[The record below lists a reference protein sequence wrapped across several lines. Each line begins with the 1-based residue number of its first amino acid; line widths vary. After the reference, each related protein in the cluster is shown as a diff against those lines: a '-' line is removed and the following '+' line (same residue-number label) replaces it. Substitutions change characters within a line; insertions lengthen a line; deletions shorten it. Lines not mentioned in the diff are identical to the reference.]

1 MRYSDN
7 IPPSL
12 QRLDRVN
19 THDMEQFQQY
29 LVPIFC
35 KNHSVIDFFLSSVVF
50 PKQAKE
56 YPQNFSTSG
65 CDLAS
70 MKTLVTTWFSGTNDN
85 RYLLP
90 TSIKQQDPVHQL
102 KTNAQVL
109 MYLLQSENDHY
120 LCMHSHDKPCSA
132 QEFLEILV
140 HQELEI
146 RVLLDVGAQMLELQ
160 NCDLES
166 HWLKLRQDVSAAI
179 YFDEM
184 DHPTVITHDG
194 MTESFVSSQ
203 YN

>member
-1 MRYSDN
+1 M
-7 IPPSL
+7 
-12 QRLDRVN
+12 
-19 THDMEQFQQY
+19 
-29 LVPIFC
+29 
-35 KNHSVIDFFLSSVVF
+35 IDFFLSSVVF

-56 YPQNFSTSG
+56 YPQKVSTSG
-65 CDLAS
+65 WDLART
-70 MKTLVTTWFSGTNDN
+70 KTLVTTGFSGTNDN
-85 RYLLP
+85 HYLLP

-179 YFDEM
+179 YFDET
-184 DHPTVITHDG
+184 DHLTVITHDG
-194 MTESFVSSQ
+194 TTELFVSSQ
-203 YN
+203 YNQQLDQCIVYLDDAHTRGTDLKLP